1 MATPR
6 RKYRLADTSH
16 SDIDLRDYRKI
27 IIETV
32 EKTVPGKR
40 PKVFR
45 DYYSIDLI
53 SHSESVALGRAL
65 AKVEE
70 LSSLGKSITIFRL
83 FEGKVYASEAAETPI
98 SKKALNKPKGGRMR

>member
-16 SDIDLRDYRKI
+16 SSVDLRDYRKI

-40 PKVFR
+40 PKVFQE
-45 DYYSIDLI
+45 YYSIDLI
-53 SHSESVALGRAL
+53 SHSESVAL
-65 AKVEE
+65 
-70 LSSLGKSITIFRL
+70 SLL
-83 FEGKVYASEAAETPI
+83 FEILIFVF
-98 SKKALNKPKGGRMR
+98 L